1 MTTGRTSTKIAGAA
15 GGLALAAALLALT
28 GCDDAG
34 AHAGG
39 GPNSRAAY
47 CEYGKNAALFLVDRT
62 TQYDE
67 TDQRV
72 MIESIGSVIDSL
84 DTGDRFVLAT
94 IDSHYTGSQPLAN
107 ECKPGCPA
115 QGALE
120 AVTGGCSGM
129 IAQADLRTFKTQL
142 AEGVRP
148 LATTNEEAKN
158 SDIAGT
164 VAQWTQSPPA
174 GKSFNQVY
182 IFSDM
187 LENSQALPWA
197 KFKTIEPADAITR
210 MTELNRLPS
219 VEGAT
224 VRIVGFGRLHDP
236 GRPPLAADQDARFR
250 TFWSD
255 YFKAGGATSVTFEGA
270 IRN

>member
-1 MTTGRTSTKIAGAA
+1 MVHGACGIAAA
-15 GGLALAAALLALT
+15 MALLAL
-28 GCDDAG
+28 GACDDSA

-47 CEYGKNAALFLVDRT
+47 CEYGHNAALFLVDRT

-72 MIESIGSVIDSL
+72 MIESIGSVVDSL
-84 DTGDRFVLAT
+84 GTGDRLVLAT
-94 IDSHYTGSQPLAN
+94 IDAHYTGSESLAN

-115 QGALE
+115 QGPIE
-120 AVTGGCSGM
+120 AMAGGCSSM
-129 IAQADLRTFKTQL
+129 IAQADLRNFKTQL
-142 AEGVRP
+142 AASIRP
-148 LATTNEEAKN
+148 LATTAVESKT

-164 VAQWTQSPPA
+164 IAQWTQSPPA
-174 GKSFNQVY
+174 GKPFSQVY

-187 LENSQALPWA
+187 LENSQAIPWA
-197 KFKTIEPADAITR
+197 KFKSMPPEDAVEK
-210 MTELNRLPS
+210 MKSLNRLPA
-219 VEGAT
+219 VDGAS

-236 GRPPLAADQDARFR
+236 GRPPLPADMDARIR
-250 TFWSD
+250 TFWAD
-255 YFKAGGATSVTFEGA
+255 FFKAGGAASVTFEGA

>member
-1 MTTGRTSTKIAGAA
+1 VASNLKRGIAK
-15 GGLALAAALLALT
+15 LACSLAAVSAMFTLGA
-28 GCDDAG
+28 CDEGG
-34 AHAGG
+34 AHASG

-47 CEYGKNAALFLVDRT
+47 CEAGSNAALFLVDRT

-84 DTGDRFVLAT
+84 GTGDRFVLAT
-94 IDSHYTGSQPLAN
+94 IDAHYTGSERLAN
-107 ECKPGCPA
+107 ECKPGCPS

-120 AVTGGCSGM
+120 AMTGGCSAM
-129 IAQADLRTFKTQL
+129 IAQADLRNFKAEL
-142 AEGVRP
+142 AESIRP
-148 LATTNEEAKN
+148 LATTNEEAKS

-164 VAQWTQSPPA
+164 IAQWTQSPPA
-174 GKSFNQVY
+174 GKPFNQVY

-187 LENSQALPWA
+187 LENSQAIPWA
-197 KFKTIEPADAITR
+197 KFKTMEPADAVET
-210 MTELNRLPS
+210 MKGLTRLPS
-219 VEGAT
+219 VDGAT

-236 GRPPLAADQDARFR
+236 GRPPLAADMDARIR

-255 YFKAGGATSVTFEGA
+255 FFKAGGATSVTFEGA